1 MNLILFI
8 TVIIISF
15 IIVRIGAIAFQIT
28 GLEWSVAKFQAL
40 SCFSSTGFT
49 TSEAELIVTNRQR
62 RRIAS
67 VLIVLG
73 HAGLVTMIATLANSL
88 RAQRVIEEKLTKPLL
103 PVIPPV
109 FVPWI
114 NLAVIG
120 IALYVL
126 YKVSTSS
133 RFVKK
138 LTNFLRRRIIR
149 KELIQ
154 KVSFEE
160 LMLATGG
167 YGVAKIAIC
176 PGSPVINKTLSDS
189 QLRSQDITVLAV
201 TRNGKTTANP
211 PATTELHLND
221 ELLCFGKL
229 ENIKNRIC
237 MVS

>member
-15 IIVRIGAIAFQIT
+15 IVVRIGAIAFQIT

-49 TSEAELIVTNRQR
+49 TSEAELIVTNQQR

-67 VLIVLG
+67 ILIVLG

-88 RAQRVIEEKLTKPLL
+88 RAQRVIEERLTKPILS
-103 PVIPPV
+103 VIPPV
-109 FVPWI
+109 LVPWI

-120 IALYVL
+120 IALYIL

-133 RFVKK
+133 RLVKK
-138 LTNFLRRRIIR
+138 LTNFLRKRIIR

-167 YGVAKIAIC
+167 YGVARIALC

-189 QLRSQDITVLAV
+189 ELRSQDITVLAV
-201 TRNGKTTANP
+201 TRDGKTISNP
-211 PATTELHLND
+211 PATNQLKLND

-237 MVS
+237 MIS

>member
-1 MNLILFI
+1 MNLVLFI
-8 TVIIISF
+8 MVIIISF

-88 RAQRVIEEKLTKPLL
+88 RAQRAIEEKLTKPLL
-103 PVIPPV
+103 PSAPPV
-109 FVPWI
+109 LVPWI
-114 NLAVIG
+114 NLAIIG
-120 IALYVL
+120 IVLYVL

-133 RFVKK
+133 KFVKK
-138 LTNFLRRRIIR
+138 LTNFLRRRIIKR
-149 KELIQ
+149 ELVQ
-154 KVSFEE
+154 RVSFEE

-167 YGVAKIAIC
+167 YGVARIALRS
-176 PGSPVINKTLSDS
+176 GSPVLNKTLYESA
-189 QLRSQDITVLAV
+189 LRSQDITVLAI
-201 TRNGKTTANP
+201 TRDGKTTANP
-211 PATTELHLND
+211 PATTELLLND

-229 ENIKNRIC
+229 ENIKNRVC